1 MYPPF
6 ILNTMDKQND
16 FIFTH
21 GKFRNLIFFSKLYM
35 YISISLSQILLGCQL
50 RVFPFCFCQISPHYC
65 QAQVHLAVNEKIH
78 YYFFFLQI
86 SKNIQIKITNTK
98 NTILEEKL
106 FITFFSQKKN
116 SYFLTITNSIH
127 KIYT

>member
-78 YYFFFLQI
+78 YYYFFLQN
-86 SKNIQIKITNTK
+86 SKNIQNKITNTK
-98 NTILEEKL
+98 NTTHTRETIYN
-106 FITFFSQKKN
+106 FFSKKKN